1 MAQQYASIQQRGFTR
16 ICNEPCKGATREMWK
31 FYASEVIPSIRSY
44 DKDAVI
50 LDRALKSN
58 WSRDVDE
65 AVKDPVTGYDN
76 IMYTLHFYA
85 ATHKEGTCKT
95 KLKDRQQTPD
105 CRYLYQSLHLQRRR
119 KRSGV
124 GHRFRK
130 QLDQPARQLRHQ
142 LCVLESGPIRTK
154 NQRF

>member
-1 MAQQYASIQQRGFTR
+1 MRPGDV
-16 ICNEPCKGATREMWK
+16 K

-50 LDRALKSN
+50 LIGTPN
-58 WSRDVDE
+58 WSQDVDE

-85 ATHKEGTCKT
+85 ATHKEDLQN
-95 KLKDRQQTPD
+95 KLKSAARRRTADICIRVW
-105 CRYLYQSLHLQRRR
+105 HLQRRW
-119 KRSGV
+119 KRSG

-130 QLDQPARQLRHQ
+130 QLDQPARQLRYQ
-142 LCVLESGPIRTK
+142 LCVLESV
-154 NQRF
+154 Q